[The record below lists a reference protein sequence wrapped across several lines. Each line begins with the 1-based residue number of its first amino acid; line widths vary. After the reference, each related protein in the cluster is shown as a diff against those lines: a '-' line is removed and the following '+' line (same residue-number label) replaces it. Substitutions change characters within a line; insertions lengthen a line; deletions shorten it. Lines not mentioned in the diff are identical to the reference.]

1 MISDDNRNIALKA
14 LYTLNL
20 SNSEHYTNI
29 ENLLY
34 KNSTSFDNYI
44 DNVYQVINDFFKYQD
59 VNKIINL
66 INQNKLCRNN
76 PDFYS
81 YMLEENEQNNFL
93 ITPFQIEEG
102 IAECNKCGS
111 KKVFSYQ
118 KQSRSCDEPS
128 STYSQCVVCKNKWVY
143 SG

>member
-1 MISDDNRNIALKA
+1 MITDDYRNIALKA
-14 LYTLNL
+14 LHTLNL
-20 SNSEHYTNI
+20 PNSDDYTNI

-34 KNSTSFDNYI
+34 KISTQHNYI
-44 DNVYQVINDFFKYQD
+44 DNIYQVINDFYKYND

-66 INQNKLCRNN
+66 INENKLCRNN
-76 PDFYS
+76 TDFYN